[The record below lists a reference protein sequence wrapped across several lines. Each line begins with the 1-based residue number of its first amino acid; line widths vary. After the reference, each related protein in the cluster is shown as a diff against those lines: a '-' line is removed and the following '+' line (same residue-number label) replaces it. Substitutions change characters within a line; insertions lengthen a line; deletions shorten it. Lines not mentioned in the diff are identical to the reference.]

1 MPFALV
7 TSATDILNGADAYA
21 GIGQVYAFTFSSS
34 SGGVWAVNDTYTVNL
49 TDPLTAQS
57 VSLGA
62 GTVTGLQPSFVFT
75 YNDKINL
82 LAGTAWYFSDVGQP
96 TVFNDPRGLGNS
108 FIELANSFGTPED
121 LTAIATYQGRLIIT
135 SRRNTQIW
143 SVDPTPENYQKG
155 QILQN
160 IGTMAP
166 RSVQAV
172 GDMDVYM
179 LADNGIRSVR
189 VRDASNN
196 AIIADVGTPIDEII
210 QGLLETLTETQ
221 KAASCGVV
229 EPSSNRYWLY
239 LPGDHIY
246 VLSYFPTSGIQAWTR
261 YRPTTAVNVSL
272 VPTTPTGSNVW
283 TVEVGELYYW
293 TKGTGETTMTC
304 GTTVLTASG
313 YFVASSTT
321 ATALHPVIGPGLDV
335 GTMQQKWDTFAPT
348 QFAVQNGRV
357 YARAGDALY
366 LYGGTDNQ
374 SYDYC
379 LPQYDMPFLNAKSP
393 ATRKTYHG
401 LDHIAEGTWTVS
413 LGTNVADGEDLTE
426 ILILTGPSVMRGK
439 ALAAKQGTHFKLRGV
454 EKSSVY
460 ARFSMA
466 ILHFDGG
473 DQK

>member
-1 MPFALV
+1 MPTTLN
-7 TSATDILNGADAYA
+7 TTATDMLNGVDAYA
-21 GIGQVYAFTFSSS
+21 GVGQVVQFAFSLT
-34 SGGVWAVNDTYTVNL
+34 WAAGDTYTVTV
-49 TDPLTAQS
+49 TDPMTAETLL
-57 VSLGA
+57 LGA

-82 LAGTAWYFSDVGQP
+82 LADTAWYFSDVGRP

-121 LTAIATYQGRLIIT
+121 LTAIATYQGRLIVT

-143 SVDPTPENYQKG
+143 AVDPDPANYQKG
-155 QILQN
+155 QVLQN

-179 LADNGIRSVR
+179 LADNGVRSVR

-210 QGLLETLTETQ
+210 QGLLETMTEAQ
-221 KAASCGVV
+221 KAAACAVI

-239 LPGDHIY
+239 LPTGHIY
-246 VLSYFPTSGIQAWTR
+246 VLSYFPTSSIQAWTR
-261 YRPTTAVNVSL
+261 YTPKYNVLTTIAPTATGI
-272 VPTTPTGSNVW
+272 PTDSW
-283 TVEVGELYYW
+283 TVVDGSIYKW
-293 TKGTGETTMTC
+293 TKGATETSLTC
-304 GTTVLTASG
+304 GDVTLTATG
-313 YFVASSTT
+313 YFVADGTSAVAVSTG
-321 ATALHPVIGPGLDV
+321 VSPGTIELV
-335 GTMQQKWDTFAPT
+335 TPTTFTPT

-366 LYGGTDNQ
+366 LYGGADNQ

-393 ATRKTYHG
+393 ATRKTYTG
-401 LDHIAEGTWTVS
+401 LDHIAEGLWTVS
-413 LGTNVADGEDLTE
+413 IGTNVANANDVTDV
-426 ILILTGPSVMRGK
+426 LILSGSSVAMGK
-439 ALAAKQGTHFKLRGV
+439 ALAAKQGTHFKLRGI
-454 EKSSVY
+454 EKSGDY
-460 ARFSMA
+460 ARMSSC
-466 ILHFDGG
+466 ILHFDQN
-473 DQK
+473 DPK